1 MRSGYKGKDPAVRA
15 GDISSKQ
22 EFKNYCKELRDLE
35 TDATIRAKVFT
46 YDQILEEVQKLIND
60 DTLHARDKLAAIKL
74 LGSGKTIT
82 AWKEVQ
88 DLNVNAHESFVTDD
102 ADRSPTFPRRRA
114 ISPIDLRVLDFRHIR
129 APRFTPSF
137 WA

>member
-1 MRSGYKGKDPAVRA
+1 MKNVEVQAHLTTLAAEHKNTAVM
-15 GDISSKQ
+15 
-22 EFKNYCKELRDLE
+22 NYDEL
-35 TDATIRAKVFT
+35 
-46 YDQILEEVQKLIND
+46 LEEVQKIINEPE
-60 DTLHARDKLAAIKL
+60 TSARDKLAALKL